1 MRKSRYYL
9 MKCLGFVLL
18 FGFISLGAIGGCSNN
33 NSGGQA
39 TTSATTALT
48 ENDFGTDLGLV
59 ANLEKHLI
67 VKFLEHPSSEEAAPD
82 TGEVGNDVIPVTY
95 TRTLE
100 HTFCWEDDDPEAGH
114 FMEFD
119 DSDGNLIF
127 RLDVNGEC
135 ITEIIEAGDY
145 VMTIHHDGRIETTYP
160 IFLIPNPEDIQ
171 QAKETNGLINRF
183 KVVIAN
189 ILQNIQNTVSKD
201 ARAQTVQD
209 NINTLI
215 STNNCPSCNLFKAD
229 LSNRVLNGV
238 YLFKSSLRFA
248 NLSNSKLQNASF
260 RGADLGFAN
269 LSGKDTDLSNANFL
283 FANLLEAKL
292 IDANLSGAQLDFAY
306 AYGANLTGANLIG
319 VELGRTILT
328 AATWCDGKCICQEL
342 NPTTHVLSSIGF
354 CVGCPPQDT
363 CTGP

>member
-1 MRKSRYYL
+1 MCRLLKSQDYL
-9 MKCLGFVLL
+9 MKCLGFVLV
-18 FGFISLGAIGGCSNN
+18 FGFISLGAIGGCGDNN
-33 NSGGQA
+33 GGQDGQV
-39 TTSATTALT
+39 LT
-48 ENDFGTDLGLV
+48 ENDFVNDSTLS
-59 ANLEKHLI
+59 ANPEKHLV
-67 VKFLEHPSSEEAAPD
+67 VKFLEHPDTEETEND
-82 TGEVGNDVIPVTY
+82 TGDVGNDVLSLTY
-95 TRTLE
+95 NRTLE
-100 HTFCWEDDDPEAGH
+100 HTYCWEDDTPGAGH
-114 FMEFD
+114 FMELD
-119 DSDGNLIF
+119 DSHGNEIL
-127 RLDVNGEC
+127 RVEANGDC
-135 ITEIIEAGDY
+135 VTEIIDAGNY
-145 VMTIHHDGRIETTYP
+145 LMTIHHDGRNMTTHP
-160 IFLIPNPEDIQ
+160 IFMVPNPEDTQ
-171 QAKETNGLINRF
+171 QARQRDGLINGF
-183 KVVIAN
+183 KVIIVN
-189 ILQNIQNTVSKD
+189 MLKGIQNTVYKD

-215 STNNCPSCNLFKAD
+215 TTNSYPRCNLFKAD
-229 LSNRVLNGV
+229 LSNRDLNQV
-238 YLFKSSLRFA
+238 FLDEASLRFA